1 MAELEMVEIDHNNRP
16 NHPLGPRVAVVRG
29 IVQREDNS
37 EALAREVKKL
47 RNDNNVLKYYIVLL
61 CVMLFSILVLS
72 VVGLYSDQGL
82 IHGGKCR
89 PSSFSSK

>member
-16 NHPLGPRVAVVRG
+16 NNPLGPRVAVVRG

-61 CVMLFSILVLS
+61 CAMLFSILVLS
-72 VVGLYSDQGL
+72 LCFDQGL

-89 PSSFSSK
+89 PSSSSSK